1 MMLNIQLTHH
11 MPVDTQKSFRIR
23 TGYER
28 IVAQRAGDMY
38 AVSAKMDG
46 EVIAIDEKAGLFK
59 VRYVDGS
66 MEVYTFGE
74 EYGICADIVT
84 TQKQELLVTVGQK
97 FKKDEILCYN
107 PQFFEKDPY
116 SNQVD
121 WKLGTPAKVALV
133 EIAGTYEDS
142 STISKNFAEKI
153 SIQPVEIR
161 DINLTTSNYIH
172 KFAKLGDIVDINDP
186 LLIFENDQ
194 VSDMSSFN
202 TTDNEALDYLVK
214 LNRKTPKAKFAGT
227 IVNIEVFSGCPYE
240 ELNDSFKALYR
251 EANRKRARRAEFAK
265 DTKDFM
271 LYPPVKTIPEGSKFK
286 GVMFNR
292 ETVMI
297 RYYIQET
304 VLADVGS
311 KIVIDSSMKSIIS
324 DILENSVSTES
335 GKEIDVIFS
344 CSSISNRIVCS
355 PLIEG
360 IAESVMESL
369 EKEITNMGI

>member
-1 MMLNIQLTHH
+1 
-11 MPVDTQKSFRIR
+11 MPVDTQRSFRIR

-28 IVAQRAGDMY
+28 VVAQRAGDLY

-46 EVIAIDEKAGLFK
+46 EVIDIDEKAGLFK
-59 VRYVDGS
+59 VRYADGS
-66 MEVYTFGE
+66 IEVYTFGE

-84 TQKQELLVTVGQK
+84 TQKQELLVKVGQK

-121 WKLGTPAKVALV
+121 WKLGTPAKVALI

-142 STISKNFAEKI
+142 STISSSFASKI
-153 SIQPVEIR
+153 DIQPVEIR
-161 DINLTTSNYIH
+161 DINLTTNNYIH
-172 KFAKLGDIVDINDP
+172 KFAKLNDIVDINDP
-186 LLIFENDQ
+186 LLVFENEQ
-194 VSDMSSFN
+194 VSDMTGYASS
-202 TTDNEALDYLVK
+202 DNEALEYLVK
-214 LNRKTPKAKFAGT
+214 LNRKTPKAKFAGK

-240 ELNDSFKALYR
+240 ELNESFKAIFM
-251 EANRKRARRAEFAK
+251 EANKKKMRRAKFAK
-265 DTKDFM
+265 DTNDFL
-271 LYPPVKTIPEGSKFK
+271 LYPPVTVIPEGSKFK
-286 GVMFNR
+286 GVMFTK

-304 VLADVGS
+304 VAADVGS
-311 KIVIDSSMKSIIS
+311 KIVVDSSMKSIIS
-324 DILENSVSTES
+324 DILEEPAVTES
-335 GKEIDVIFS
+335 GTEVDVIFS

-360 IAESVMESL
+360 ISESVMEEL
-369 EKEITNMGI
+369 EKQIVNMGI